1 MNSSG
6 FRFSASGQP
15 IAREPERQR
24 FPRAVVAGPR
34 TGSPRAGR
42 CAYRAQVPSAARND
56 VLEAPCQLG
65 GEAAGRGDV
74 ELAVADLA
82 VGHIVAA
89 VAEVPADDG
98 DPAEGEIPGDA
109 GVGLVERVGP
119 EGVAPVHRA
128 LRLVAHR

>member
-1 MNSSG
+1 MENVLISLFCS
-6 FRFSASGQP
+6 R
-15 IAREPERQR
+15 RQL
-24 FPRAVVAGPR
+24 PRP
-34 TGSPRAGR
+34 TLSPRAAGGEGKE
-42 CAYRAQVPSAARND
+42 AS
-56 VLEAPCQLG
+56 EAPSQLG

-119 EGVAPVHRA
+119 EGVAPVQRA
-128 LRLVAHR
+128 LRRSEERRVGKE